1 MMRSLYS
8 GVAGLRTHQTRMDVI
23 GNNIANVNT
32 VGYKFQSM
40 NFSDMLYQ
48 TTSAASGPNAA
59 TGTGGV
65 NARQIGLG
73 SKTAAITTAI
83 TQAGAAQ
90 TTNNPFDI
98 YITGESFFVVSDGSD
113 TLFTRDGS
121 FTVDAAGN
129 LVMSSN
135 GYNVMGWLTDP
146 DDPNT
151 IKQDNVQPLQI
162 MSKTFSTYPAEATTL
177 SYASGIIDRN
187 DTNVTSQ
194 AGKAINLKFYDKLGY
209 SYTAKF
215 SVSSNGITEQGTY
228 ALKLESIVDEKG
240 TAIQT
245 NPNAQINGATVQNLY
260 IHFNKSNG
268 QFIGIDGNVT
278 PSTTLSDTIVLDFDN
293 GTDTASQVNFSD
305 VEIDFSSVSN
315 VNNDGASTIA
325 LTAGASGNE
334 KSGKYT
340 AGAGRGRKTG
350 EMTGVSITNNGSI
363 YATYDNGQSRLLGQI
378 AAANFANAM
387 GLEKTGDNLYK
398 QSQNSGEFDGIG
410 VDITADGGYF
420 TTGELEMSNVD
431 LSNELTT
438 MIVTQRGFQANSRII
453 TVSDTMLEELVNLK
467 R

>member
-121 FTVDAAGN
+121 FAVDAAGN

-194 AGKAINLKFYDKLGY
+194 AGKAI
-209 SYTAKF
+209 
-215 SVSSNGITEQGTY
+215 
-228 ALKLESIVDEKG
+228 
-240 TAIQT
+240 
-245 NPNAQINGATVQNLY
+245 
-260 IHFNKSNG
+260 
-268 QFIGIDGNVT
+268 
-278 PSTTLSDTIVLDFDN
+278 
-293 GTDTASQVNFSD
+293 
-305 VEIDFSSVSN
+305 
-315 VNNDGASTIA
+315 
-325 LTAGASGNE
+325 
-334 KSGKYT
+334 
-340 AGAGRGRKTG
+340 
-350 EMTGVSITNNGSI
+350 
-363 YATYDNGQSRLLGQI
+363 
-378 AAANFANAM
+378 
-387 GLEKTGDNLYK
+387 
-398 QSQNSGEFDGIG
+398 
-410 VDITADGGYF
+410 
-420 TTGELEMSNVD
+420 
-431 LSNELTT
+431 
-438 MIVTQRGFQANSRII
+438 
-453 TVSDTMLEELVNLK
+453 
-467 R
+467 

>member
-1 MMRSLYS
+1 M
-8 GVAGLRTHQTRMDVI
+8 
-23 GNNIANVNT
+23 
-32 VGYKFQSM
+32 
-40 NFSDMLYQ
+40 
-48 TTSAASGPNAA
+48 
-59 TGTGGV
+59 
-65 NARQIGLG
+65 
-73 SKTAAITTAI
+73 
-83 TQAGAAQ
+83 
-90 TTNNPFDI
+90 
-98 YITGESFFVVSDGSD
+98 
-113 TLFTRDGS
+113 
-121 FTVDAAGN
+121 
-129 LVMSSN
+129 
-135 GYNVMGWLTDP
+135 
-146 DDPNT
+146 
-151 IKQDNVQPLQI
+151 
-162 MSKTFSTYPAEATTL
+162 
-177 SYASGIIDRN
+177 
-187 DTNVTSQ
+187 
-194 AGKAINLKFYDKLGY
+194 
-209 SYTAKF
+209 
-215 SVSSNGITEQGTY
+215 
-228 ALKLESIVDEKG
+228 
-240 TAIQT
+240 
-245 NPNAQINGATVQNLY
+245 
-260 IHFNKSNG
+260 HFNKANG

-305 VEIDFSSVSN
+305 VEIDFSSISN
-315 VNNDGASTIA
+315 VNNDGASTVA

-410 VDITADGGYF
+410 VDVTADGGYF